1 MNASIATAHTGARD
15 VLADA
20 LREQLARDGALE
32 LEATGSSMEPTLPGG
47 SVVRIE
53 PLTGAPAHGEL
64 VALVPEGGALLCCHR
79 VVALDER
86 GYVLTQGDRLGAPD
100 GFAAPDRLIGVVR
113 SFTLGG
119 RAYAVG
125 PQLPRPRPSF
135 YRIQRQRL
143 SRALRRLTES
153 RRRRRGTR

>member
-1 MNASIATAHTGARD
+1 MNGSVATVYAGTRD
-15 VLADA
+15 VLAGA
-20 LREQLARDGALE
+20 LREQIAREGALE
-32 LEATGSSMEPTLPGG
+32 LEAIGSSMEPTLPGG

-79 VVALDER
+79 VVAFDER
-86 GYVLTQGDRLGAPD
+86 GYVLTQGDRTGVPD
-100 GFAAPDRLIGVVR
+100 GYAATDRLIGVVR

-125 PQLPRPRPSF
+125 PLLPRPRPSF

-143 SRALRRLTES
+143 ARALRRLGES
-153 RRRRRGTR
+153 RRLRRGAR